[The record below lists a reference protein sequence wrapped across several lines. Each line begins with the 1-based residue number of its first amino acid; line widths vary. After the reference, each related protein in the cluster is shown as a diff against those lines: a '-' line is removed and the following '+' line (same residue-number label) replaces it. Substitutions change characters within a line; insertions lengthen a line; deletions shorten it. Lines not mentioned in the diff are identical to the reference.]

1 MSIKDLLKLLN
12 IDYTGTFS
20 RDGSY
25 VIDLGDN
32 IEDFS
37 EIFSTLEHLEEA
49 EYMDENSLVTVDN
62 TNVNY
67 IIDDYM
73 ISLIGDFDAN
83 LYKLVINEVEIDNEG
98 NNN

>member
-12 IDYTGTFS
+12 INHTGTFS
-20 RDGSY
+20 KDGSY

-32 IEDFS
+32 VEDFS

-49 EYMDENSLVTVDN
+49 EYMDETSLVTVDN
-62 TNVNY
+62 TNVSY
-67 IIDDYM
+67 IVDDYM

>member
-12 IDYTGTFS
+12 IKYTGTFS